1 MEKKSQSTSS
11 VHQPHDK
18 LIKKL
23 LSNPATARDILSLY
37 LPKDVLEIVDLN
49 HLELQKDS
57 FIDDEHRAYAVDL
70 LYKTIFQSK
79 EGYIWVLLEHQRKSD
94 YWMPVRLFKYIAMI
108 WDHVRKTSKS
118 TSVPLIYPLLL
129 YNGSQPYAHSLILS
143 DLIEPEASRKIFSR
157 LFTEPFCLID
167 LTTIE
172 DESLRKSAQN
182 RVKGIA
188 LLMALK
194 HVFDKNLQA
203 FFDQTLIKVL
213 RQLDQSGDTDEVV
226 DVLYYLLNEGEFLD
240 EKRFWSILDHQFS
253 QEVEGKM
260 ATIAEKMEQRGIE
273 KNNMEIAKQL
283 LSEKIGLSDSDL
295 IALIKRVTGLSEDK
309 IQELRKKH

>member
-1 MEKKSQSTSS
+1 MMKFIGEFNCIQSLIKRERMSRLGITYEEVAEAALSIEKKGETPTIDKVRAHLGGTGSNTTISKYLQHWRQQLFSS
-11 VHQPHDK
+11 P
-18 LIKKL
+18 
-23 LSNPATARDILSLY
+23 
-37 LPKDVLEIVDLN
+37 
-49 HLELQKDS
+49 
-57 FIDDEHRAYAVDL
+57 
-70 LYKTIFQSK
+70 
-79 EGYIWVLLEHQRKSD
+79 
-94 YWMPVRLFKYIAMI
+94 
-108 WDHVRKTSKS
+108 SKS
-118 TSVPLIYPLLL
+118 ESVPLIYPLVI
-129 YNGSQPYAHSLILS
+129 YNGSQPYAHSLTLS

-167 LTTIE
+167 LAIIE
-172 DESLRKSAQN
+172 DESLRKSAQD

-194 HVFDKNLQA
+194 HVFDKNLQT

-213 RQLDQSGDTDEVV
+213 RQLDQNGDTDEVV

-240 EKRFWSILDHQFS
+240 EKRFWSVFGHQFS
-253 QEVEGKM
+253 REVEGKM

-273 KNNMEIAKQL
+273 KGIEKNNIEIAKQL

>member
-1 MEKKSQSTSS
+1 MKFIGEFNCIQSLIKRERMSRLGITYEEVAEAALSIEKKGETPTIDKVRAHLGGTGSNTTISKYLQHWRQQLFSS
-11 VHQPHDK
+11 P
-18 LIKKL
+18 
-23 LSNPATARDILSLY
+23 
-37 LPKDVLEIVDLN
+37 
-49 HLELQKDS
+49 
-57 FIDDEHRAYAVDL
+57 
-70 LYKTIFQSK
+70 
-79 EGYIWVLLEHQRKSD
+79 
-94 YWMPVRLFKYIAMI
+94 
-108 WDHVRKTSKS
+108 SKS
-118 TSVPLIYPLLL
+118 ESVPLIYPLVI
-129 YNGSQPYAHSLILS
+129 YNGSQPYAHSLTLS

-167 LTTIE
+167 LAIIE
-172 DESLRKSAQN
+172 DESLRKSAQD

-194 HVFDKNLQA
+194 HVFDKNLQT

-213 RQLDQSGDTDEVV
+213 RQLDQNGDTDEVV

-240 EKRFWSILDHQFS
+240 EKRFWSVFGHQFS
-253 QEVEGKM
+253 REVEGKM

-273 KNNMEIAKQL
+273 KGIEKNNIEIAKQL